1 MGLRNILERE
11 SSDDITKEVN
21 ARWETN
27 EDGRNVYL
35 SDQEIKVPAAKRC
48 LGLRSGRG
56 YYGNNQCISKATVK
70 NKGILCKKCFNEATD
85 LWQQAKRSIATSIGQ
100 LGLGEDAISA
110 SWTGLVYDNWDDEVL
125 RKKIEVMNF
134 VDKVSK
140 FFDEHLSD
148 LLVERGIFNPDE
160 DNISYRRARTHHIT
174 KVEND
179 LMALSKTYRSSESIG
194 LAGRIHKIQ
203 ANLDLFAHGKV
214 VNMDSTRSHSTWY
227 SVPWGIKTVQYSEDG
242 WVIEMIDKSYNNQ
255 VVYTEDNT
263 TMLPDTEYFIAAL
276 DIIRDGLHGD
286 WCRVT
291 VDDLEATLV
300 VLKLCKDRQDE
311 RDTQLTADNK
321 LVTDANTVHTSRPF
335 KWDSSKPN
343 LFGDE

>member
-11 SSDDITKEVN
+11 SSNDITKEVN

-56 YYGNNQCISKATVK
+56 YYGGNNQCSSKATVK
-70 NKGILCKKCFNEATD
+70 NKGMLCKKCFNEATD
-85 LWQQAKRSIATSIGQ
+85 LWQQVKRSIATSIGQ
-100 LGLGEDAISA
+100 LGLGEDAVSA
-110 SWTGLVYDNWDDEVL
+110 SWTGLLYDNWDDEVL
-125 RKKIEVMNF
+125 RKKIQMKTPSI
-134 VDKVSK
+134 DKVTK

-148 LLVERGIFNPDE
+148 LLVESGIVNPDE
-160 DNISYRRARTHHIT
+160 DNISYRRARTQHIT

-179 LMALSKTYRSSESIG
+179 LMALYNTHRSTASIG
-194 LAGRIHKIQ
+194 LAGRIYKIQ

-214 VNMDSTRSHSTWY
+214 VNMDSSRSHSTWY
-227 SVPWGIKTVQYSEDG
+227 SVPWGIETVQYTEDG
-242 WVIEMIDKSYNNQ
+242 WVIEM
-255 VVYTEDNT
+255 TDNART
-263 TMLPDTEYFIAAL
+263 PDTKHFTEAL
-276 DIIRDGLHGD
+276 DTIRDGLHGD

-300 VLKLCKDRQDE
+300 LLKLCKNRQDK

-321 LVTDANTVHTSRPF
+321 LISAANAVHTSRPF
-335 KWDSSKPN
+335 EWESSKPS